1 MTQKTTRRKPDR
13 RVLRTRKQLSE
24 ALMSLILE
32 KGYDAVTI
40 EEITERADLGRTTF
54 YLHFKDKEELLFKSL
69 QAVYD
74 DLVSQIEP
82 YPIEEWNLTGDRLSG
97 LAFQHAAENAHLY
110 KIILS
115 GQGGTT
121 ISQRIHAY
129 IAQTSIR
136 IITTHYAQYMA
147 DSPIPIEVLGNYIAS
162 SMLGLMSW
170 WVENDRPFTAE
181 EMHTFFKRL
190 NFMGVAHTMG
200 LILPDNM
207 FD

>member
-1 MTQKTTRRKPDR
+1 MTTRKPDR
-13 RVLRTRKQLSE
+13 RVLRTRKQLSQ

-54 YLHFKDKEELLFKSL
+54 YLHFKDKDELLFKSL

-115 GQGGTT
+115 GQGGTA
-121 ISQRIHAY
+121 ISQRIREY

-136 IITTHYAQYMA
+136 IIKTHYAQHMN
-147 DSPIPIEVLGNYIAS
+147 DSSIPIEVLGNYIAS
-162 SMLGLMSW
+162 SMMGMMTW
-170 WVENDRPFTAE
+170 WMENDQPFSAE
-181 EMHTFFKRL
+181 EMHAFFKQL
-190 NFMGVAHTMG
+190 NFQGVAQTMG
-200 LILPDNM
+200 LTLPDNM
-207 FD
+207 FG